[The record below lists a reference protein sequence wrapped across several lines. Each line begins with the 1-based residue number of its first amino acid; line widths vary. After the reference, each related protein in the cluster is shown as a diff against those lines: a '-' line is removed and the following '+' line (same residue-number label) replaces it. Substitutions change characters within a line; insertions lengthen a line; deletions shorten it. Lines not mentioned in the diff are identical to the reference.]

1 MEFANAEL
9 DRVRV
14 CLIGNSKLSQVVHS
28 LIPEFE
34 ALASITII
42 DNIFNDAVKAARDL
56 IERQQVD
63 IFISAGANA
72 FYLQD
77 TLPIPVL
84 ALKVEQADLIQA
96 VLTARRISPK
106 ILLLTYERQET
117 NVELL
122 SLFDGVELTHHTYST
137 AEHAKEIFHS
147 VRNEGFCVVIGSS
160 YACDL
165 AEYAGLQ
172 SVLLYSRESCRNLLR
187 KAIRQAGQHK
197 REQQHAAIGQ
207 FLLEQNHQP
216 QVLTNRTGAVVAW
229 NNAASTLIPNIGRR
243 RRLDGVLDSKM
254 LDAQS
259 LRAEGLLLGDRLCS
273 LTKQPFE
280 LGGEAVGFLYSF
292 QLSPLAMPQDDG
304 RRLVFQSSRM
314 AEVQNQLNVYG
325 ATPGTVL
332 IRGETGTGKELAARQ
347 VHVSSANA
355 KGPFVAIN
363 CAAIPAELFESELFG
378 YAEGAFTSA
387 KSGGKSG
394 LLESA
399 NNGTFFMDE
408 INSLPLPQQAKLLRV
423 LQEREV
429 SPVGSRRPIS
439 LNIKFVAACN
449 VDLMDE
455 VRAGRFREDLYYRIS
470 TFAVHIPPLRER
482 VEDIPVLTAYL
493 MRREGLRYALE
504 VEPDAL
510 IKGVAQVFR
519 RYHWPGNVRQLEN
532 VVERLIVS
540 QRMYGSCEAL
550 LEALPRVVP
559 ELYAPLGE
567 GENGGHLHHVE
578 QEEIVKALQLF
589 AGNKSMAAEYLGIS
603 QTTLWRRLK
612 RLQSGENHV

>member
-1 MEFANAEL
+1 VEFANEEL
-9 DRVRV
+9 ERVRI
-14 CLIGNSKLSQVVHS
+14 CLIGNSTFSQIVHS

-42 DNIFNDAVKAARDL
+42 DKIFNDAVRAAHEL
-56 IERQQVD
+56 IEKQQVD

-84 ALKVEQADLIQA
+84 GLKVEQRDLIQS
-96 VLTARRISPK
+96 VMTARRISSK

-117 NVELL
+117 NYELL
-122 SLFDGVELTHHTYST
+122 SMFEGVDLIHRSYST

-147 VRNEGFCVVIGSS
+147 LRHEGIGVVIGSS

-165 AEYAGLQ
+165 AAHWGLE
-172 SVLLYSRESCRNLLR
+172 SVLVYSRESCRNLLR
-187 KAIRQAGQHK
+187 KAIRHAGQYK
-197 REQQHAAIGQ
+197 RERQQAATEQ
-207 FLLEQNHQP
+207 YLLDQNPQP
-216 QVLTNRTGAVVAW
+216 QVLTNRSGAVVAW
-229 NNAASTLIPNIGRR
+229 NNAASSLISKLGRR
-243 RRLDGVLDSKM
+243 RRLNGVLDSKI
-254 LDAQS
+254 LEANS
-259 LRAEGLLLGDRLCS
+259 LRVEGLLVGDRLCS
-273 LTKQPFE
+273 LNKQPFE
-280 LGGEAVGFLYSF
+280 VDDELVGFLYSF
-292 QLSPLAMPQDDG
+292 QLSPQALPQAEG
-304 RRLVFQSSRM
+304 RQLVFQSSRM

-325 ATPGTVL
+325 STPGTVL
-332 IRGETGTGKELAARQ
+332 IRGETGTGKELSARQ
-347 VHVSSANA
+347 VHLASSNA
-355 KGPFVAIN
+355 EGPFVAIN

-378 YAEGAFTSA
+378 YADGAFTSA

-408 INSLPLPQQAKLLRV
+408 INSLPMAQQAKLLRV
-423 LQEREV
+423 LQEREIL
-429 SPVGSRRPIS
+429 PVGSRRPIP

-449 VDLMDE
+449 TDLMDE

-470 TFAVHIPPLRER
+470 TFVVQIPPLRER
-482 VEDIPVLTAYL
+482 PEDIPVLTEYL
-493 MRREGLRYALE
+493 MRRECQRYAIE
-504 VEPDAL
+504 VEPDEL
-510 IKGVAQVFR
+510 IKGVSQLFR

-540 QRMYGSCEAL
+540 QRLYGGCAGL
-550 LEALPRVVP
+550 LEALPKVLP
-559 ELYAPLGE
+559 ELYAPLSE
-567 GENGGHLHHVE
+567 GEEGGHLHHVE

-589 AGNKSMAAEYLGIS
+589 GGNKSMAAEYLGIS

-612 RLQSGENHV
+612 RLQANEAQL

>member
-9 DRVRV
+9 DRVRI

-147 VRNEGFCVVIGSS
+147 VRNEGFGVVIGSS

-207 FLLEQNHQP
+207 FLLEQNQQP
-216 QVLTNRTGAVVAW
+216 QILTNRSGAVVAW
-229 NNAASTLIPNIGRR
+229 NSAANSLIPTLGRR
-243 RRLDGVLDSKM
+243 RRLDGVLDGKM

-273 LTKQPFE
+273 LNKQPFE
-280 LGGEAVGFLYSF
+280 LDGEVVGFLYSF
-292 QLSPLAMPQDDG
+292 QLSPLAIPQDDG

-455 VRAGRFREDLYYRIS
+455 VRAGRFREDLSYRIS
-470 TFAVHIPPLRER
+470 TLPVPIPPLAARAR
-482 VEDIPVLTAYL
+482 DTPVLTSNL
-493 MRREGLRYALE
+493 L
-504 VEPDAL
+504 PP
-510 IKGVAQVFR
+510 Q
-519 RYHWPGNVRQLEN
+519 
-532 VVERLIVS
+532 
-540 QRMYGSCEAL
+540 AL
-550 LEALPRVVP
+550 L
-559 ELYAPLGE
+559 
-567 GENGGHLHHVE
+567 
-578 QEEIVKALQLF
+578 
-589 AGNKSMAAEYLGIS
+589 
-603 QTTLWRRLK
+603 
-612 RLQSGENHV
+612 

>member
-1 MEFANAEL
+1 MEFDNAEL
-9 DRVRV
+9 ERVRI
-14 CLIGNSKLSQVVHS
+14 CLIGNSKLSQVVQS
-28 LIPEFE
+28 LVSEFE
-34 ALASITII
+34 SLAHITII
-42 DNIFNDAVKAARDL
+42 DNVFNDAVKAARDL

-72 FYLQD
+72 SYLQN
-77 TLPIPVL
+77 TFPIPVL
-84 ALKVEQADLIQA
+84 ALKVEHADLIQA
-96 VLTARRISPK
+96 VLTAQRISSK
-106 ILLLTYERQET
+106 ILLLTYERQEL
-117 NVELL
+117 NVDLFG
-122 SLFDGVELTHHTYST
+122 LFDGIELVPYTYST

-147 VRNEGFCVVIGSS
+147 VRNEGFGVVIGSS
-160 YACDL
+160 FACDM
-165 AEYAGLQ
+165 ADFAGIQ

-187 KAIRQAGQHK
+187 KAIRHAGLRK
-197 REQQHAAIGQ
+197 REQQQNGISQ
-207 FLLEQNHQP
+207 FLLEQNQQP
-216 QVLTNRTGAVVAW
+216 QLITNRQGKVVAW
-229 NNAASTLIPNIGRR
+229 NTAASTLIPTIRQRR
-243 RRLDGVLDSKM
+243 PLEGLLDSKI
-254 LDAQS
+254 LDAQV
-259 LRAEGLLLGDRLCS
+259 LRAEALVVGDRLCS
-273 LTKQPFE
+273 LSKQPFE
-280 LGGEAVGFLYSF
+280 VDGELTGFLYSF
-292 QLSPLAMPQDDG
+292 QLSPVVAPQNDG

-314 AEVQNQLNVYG
+314 AEVQNQLNIYG
-325 ATPGTVL
+325 STPSTVL

-378 YAEGAFTSA
+378 YADGAFTSA

-394 LLESA
+394 LLEAA

-429 SPVGSRRPIS
+429 SPVGSRRSIP

-455 VRAGRFREDLYYRIS
+455 VQAGRFREDLYYRIS
-470 TFAVHIPPLRER
+470 TFSVHIPPLRER
-482 VEDIPVLTAYL
+482 AEDIPLLIDYL
-493 MRREGLRYALE
+493 MRRESARYGID

-510 IKGVAQVFR
+510 IKGVGALFR

-532 VVERLIVS
+532 IVERLIVS
-540 QRMYGSCEAL
+540 QRLYGSGEEL
-550 LEALPRVVP
+550 LDALPRVIP
-559 ELYAPLGE
+559 ELYAPLSE
-567 GENGGHLHHVE
+567 GEEGGHLHNVE

-589 AGNKSMAAEYLGIS
+589 GGNKSMAAEYLGIS

-612 RLQSGENHV
+612 RLQNSEV